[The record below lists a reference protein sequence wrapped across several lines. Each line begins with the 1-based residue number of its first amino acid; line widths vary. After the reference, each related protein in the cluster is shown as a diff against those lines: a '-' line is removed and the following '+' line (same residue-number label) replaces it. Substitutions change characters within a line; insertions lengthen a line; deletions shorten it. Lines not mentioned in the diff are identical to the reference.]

1 MAEIRIKYQELEN
14 YLKVFEKQIS
24 DLKVLESRCNDAVV
38 ALSETWTGTACGAYV
53 QVMQNYTTEMNN
65 LYNILQATKKSLVS
79 VMDVVEAADNQQG
92 DMISGL

>member
-24 DLKVLESRCNDAVV
+24 DLKVLEMHCNHAVGT
-38 ALSETWTGTACGAYV
+38 LSETWTGTACEAYV
-53 QVMQNYTTEMNN
+53 RTMQNYTTEMKN
-65 LYNILQATKKSLVS
+65 LYNILQTTKKSLVS
-79 VMDVVEAADNQQG
+79 VMDVVEAADNEQG

>member
-1 MAEIRIKYQELEN
+1 MAEVRIKYQELEN
-14 YLKVFEKQIS
+14 YLIQFEKQM
-24 DLKVLESRCNDAVV
+24 DELKVLEKQCKNAVSS
-38 ALSETWTGTACGAYV
+38 LNETWTGSACGAYV